1 MHLPDDDPDHDHA
14 VDVARALE
22 RLYRMLRRL
31 SQPSELSLT
40 TVATL
45 STLEQSGP
53 LRLTELAALEGV
65 TQPAMTQVVSRL
77 AEAGLAGRAA
87 DPADGRVVL
96 VHITDAGREAIARR
110 RAVRAER
117 LGELLEQLSPDERAA
132 LVAALPA
139 VEALTRLGPPPAPS
153 RPAQRSS

>member
-1 MHLPDDDPDHDHA
+1 MHLPGDDAAHA
-14 VDVARALE
+14 EAVEVAKALE

-53 LRLTELAALEGV
+53 FRLTELAALEGV

-77 AEAGLAGRAA
+77 QESGFAERRA

-96 VHITDAGREAIARR
+96 VHITDAGRAAIARR
-110 RAVRAER
+110 RALRAER
-117 LGELLEQLSPDERAA
+117 LSELLEHLSAQERLA
-132 LVAALPA
+132 LSEALPA
-139 VEALTRLGPPPAPS
+139 IEALTRLGSPAASPTT
-153 RPAQRSS
+153 RRAAD

>member
-1 MHLPDDDPDHDHA
+1 MHLSGDDAVHA
-14 VDVARALE
+14 EAIGAARALE

-31 SQPSELSLT
+31 TQPSELSLT

-53 LRLTELAALEGV
+53 FRLTELAALEGV

-77 AEAGLAGRAA
+77 QESGLAVRMP

-96 VHITDAGREAIARR
+96 VHITDAGRAAIARR

-117 LGELLEQLSPDERAA
+117 LGELLEQLSADERAA
-132 LVAALPA
+132 LSAALPA
-139 VEALTRLGPPPAPS
+139 IEALTRLGLPAGPPT
-153 RPAQRSS
+153 AQRSTD

>member
-1 MHLPDDDPDHDHA
+1 MHLPDDDLDHRHA

-53 LRLTELAALEGV
+53 LRLTELATLEGV

-87 DPADGRVVL
+87 DPADGRAVL

-117 LGELLEQLSPDERAA
+117 LGELLEQLSPSERAA

-139 VEALTRLGPPPAPS
+139 VEALTRLGPPPAS
-153 RPAQRSS
+153 SSLAQRSS

>member
-1 MHLPDDDPDHDHA
+1 MHLPDDDLAGTHA
-14 VDVARALE
+14 VEVARALE

-53 LRLTELAALEGV
+53 LRLTELATLEGV

-77 AEAGLAGRAA
+77 TDAGLAGRAA

-96 VHITDAGREAIARR
+96 VHITDDGRAALARR
-110 RAVRAER
+110 RAARAEH

-139 VEALTRLGPPPAPS
+139 VEALTRLGPPPAGS
-153 RPAQRSS
+153 RLAQRSK